1 MQSIEI
7 QIKIPGNHALEVGD
21 VVAFNPPQFKPTENK
36 LEVNEYLSGK
46 FLVTRVRHNVSKEY
60 FTSIVSLSK
69 DSFESGVGSPTA
81 ATVEQIVNPLLP
93 DYTRK

>member
-60 FTSIVSLSK
+60 FTSIVTLSK
-69 DSFESGVGSPTA
+69 DSFESGIGTPVGATFEEIVTA
-81 ATVEQIVNPLLP
+81 NID
-93 DYTRK
+93 DYI

>member
-46 FLVTRVRHNVSKEY
+46 FLVTRVRHNVAKEY
-60 FTSIVSLSK
+60 FTSIVTLSK
-69 DSFESGVGSPTA
+69 DSFESGIGTPVGATFEEIVTA
-81 ATVEQIVNPLLP
+81 NID
-93 DYTRK
+93 DYI